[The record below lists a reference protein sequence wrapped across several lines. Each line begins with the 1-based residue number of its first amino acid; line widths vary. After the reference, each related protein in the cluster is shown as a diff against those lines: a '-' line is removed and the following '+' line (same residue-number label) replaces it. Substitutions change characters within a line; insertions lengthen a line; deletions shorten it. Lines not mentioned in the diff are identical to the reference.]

1 MSAKIDRIVLIKNAV
16 ETLGYFSGQI
26 AAGLKE
32 QGFET
37 YFIDYEA
44 LDETVPYLS
53 CFARRGKTALLT
65 FNFIGLSG
73 EPFFKEDGHE
83 IWETYEM
90 QCLNILV
97 DHPLYYHTKLAKL
110 SEERRN
116 HAVSTDE
123 DKMTLVCID
132 RDHAAYIRR
141 FYPEIHVVFMP
152 LAGNRLFDW
161 EELLP
166 IEKSFSIEKT
176 LSTEE
181 PLPLEEREYDLVFTG
196 NHVTVEEIERRV
208 DAADAEYRTFYREIM
223 EDVLTHPKRR
233 IEAVMEEHIRNE
245 LGDVPEAELCSAM
258 AGTAFVDIWAR
269 AKSRAQIV
277 ERLADA
283 DIKMLVVGEGWD
295 YLKEKKGHPAV
306 TGKMVDSAACVSAT
320 RQGKLSLNVLP
331 WFQNGAHDRIF
342 TAMLQKSVALTDGN
356 DYLRELFGDK
366 KELVFY
372 SLDAIEEL
380 PQLVRELLNHP
391 KQLQEIADCGYACAK
406 KFHIWEKRARFLA
419 DLLK

>member
-16 ETLGYFSGQI
+16 ETLGYFSGQL

-44 LDETVPYLS
+44 LVETVPRLS

-116 HAVSTDE
+116 HAVSPDD
-123 DKMTLVCID
+123 DKMTIVCID

-141 FYPEIHVVFMP
+141 FYPELHVVFMP
-152 LAGNRLFDW
+152 LAGNRLFGLEGGLPI
-161 EELLP
+161 EESLP
-166 IEKSFSIEKT
+166 IEK
-176 LSTEE
+176 
-181 PLPLEEREYDLVFTG
+181 REHDLVFTG
-196 NHVTVEEIERRV
+196 NHVAVEEIERRV

-223 EDVLTHPKRR
+223 EDVLAHQKRR

-245 LGDVPEAELCSAM
+245 LGDVSEAELCSAM

-277 ERLADA
+277 ERLADS

-306 TGKMVDSAACVSAT
+306 TGKMVDSAACVSAM

-356 DYLRELFGDK
+356 DYLRELFADK
-366 KELVFY
+366 RELVFY

-380 PQLVRELLNHP
+380 PQLVRELLSHP
-391 KQLQEIADCGYACAK
+391 KGLQEIADCGYACAK
-406 KFHIWEKRARFLA
+406 NSHTWGKRAKFLA
-419 DLLK
+419 DLLE

>member
-16 ETLGYFSGQI
+16 ETLGYFSGQL

-44 LDETVPYLS
+44 LDETVPRLS
-53 CFARRGKTALLT
+53 CFTLRGKTALLT

-83 IWETYEM
+83 IWEAYEM

-110 SEERRN
+110 SEERRK
-116 HAVSTDE
+116 HAVSQDE
-123 DKMTLVCID
+123 DKMTIVCID
-132 RDHAAYIRR
+132 RDHTAYIRR

-152 LAGNRLFDW
+152 LAGNRLFHW

-166 IEKSFSIEKT
+166 IEESLPVK
-176 LSTEE
+176 E
-181 PLPLEEREYDLVFTG
+181 PLSIQEREYDLVFTG
-196 NHVTVEEIERRV
+196 NHVAVEEIERRV
-208 DAADAEYRTFYREIM
+208 EAADAEYRTFYRDIM

-245 LGDVPEAELCSAM
+245 LGDVSEAELCSAM

-277 ERLADA
+277 EQLADA
-283 DIKMLVVGEGWD
+283 DIKMLVAGEGWD

-306 TGKMVDSAACVSAT
+306 TGKMVDSAACVRAM
-320 RQGKLSLNVLP
+320 RQGKLSLNILP

-356 DYLRELFGDK
+356 DYLRELFTDK

-372 SLDAIEEL
+372 SLDAMEEL
-380 PQLVRELLNHP
+380 PQLVRELLCYP
-391 KQLQEIADCGYACAK
+391 KRLQEIADCGYACAK
-406 KFHIWEKRARFLA
+406 NSHIWEKRAKFLA
-419 DLLK
+419 DLLE

>member
-44 LDETVPYLS
+44 LDETVPRLS
-53 CFARRGKTALLT
+53 CFAMRGKTALLT

-116 HAVSTDE
+116 HAVSPSD
-123 DKMTLVCID
+123 DKMTIVCID

-161 EELLP
+161 EE
-166 IEKSFSIEKT
+166 
-176 LSTEE
+176 

-196 NHVTVEEIERRV
+196 NHVAVEEIERRV

-245 LGDVPEAELCSAM
+245 LGDVSEAELCSAM

-283 DIKMLVVGEGWD
+283 DIRMLVVGEGWD

-306 TGKMVDSAACVSAT
+306 TGKMVDSAACVSAM

-342 TAMLQKSVALTDGN
+342 TAMLQKSVALTDDN
-356 DYLRELFGDK
+356 DYLRELFADK
-366 KELVFY
+366 RELVFY
-372 SLDAIEEL
+372 SLEAMEEL
-380 PQLVRELLNHP
+380 PQLVRELLSHRER
-391 KQLQEIADCGYACAK
+391 LQEIADCGYACAK
-406 KFHIWEKRARFLA
+406 NSHTWEKRAKFLA
-419 DLLK
+419 DLLE